1 MSNLYSES
9 GAKTRSDLPLRGK
22 AVAVLIF
29 VLMLSGLPG
38 RAAQSD
44 WEPLRT
50 GVFAR
55 LNTIFFSDDL
65 HGWAGG
71 SNGTL
76 IATSDG
82 GESWKRIPLPQQQ
95 QRETIRDSWIFSGG
109 RSLAL
114 GEYGAFSRKSS
125 LGYVERVF
133 VLETDDHGA
142 SWEEMK
148 TESQPVREA
157 PARIISSKDKEPVLE
172 PSRLT
177 RAPDPVLVRI
187 EFADDR
193 NGWACGESGTIQATS
208 DGGRTWTLQQSPV
221 RKLLYD
227 ISVVDAMTV
236 FVAGAGGTLL
246 QTEDG
251 GRTWV
256 ERGTGIGSVIRAIH
270 FTDRRNGLLV
280 TAGGE
285 IHLTDN
291 AGVSW
296 RRCNVPTSRP
306 LNDII
311 LVGGEGWAV
320 GDNGT
325 VLQSRDGG
333 RTWVDESFDT
343 HAALLRIHFVSARR
357 GWIAGANGAI
367 YRLTRQ

>member
-1 MSNLYSES
+1 M
-9 GAKTRSDLPLRGK
+9 RSDVPSRGNV
-22 AVAVLIF
+22 VAGLIF
-29 VLMLSGLPG
+29 ALILSCLIVDFPG
-38 RAAQSD
+38 RAAQSE
-44 WEPLRT
+44 WEALRT
-50 GVFAR
+50 GVFAK
-55 LNTIFFSDDL
+55 LNTIFFTDDL

-76 IATSDG
+76 IGTSDG
-82 GESWKRIPLPQQQ
+82 GDSWKRIPLPQQQ

-133 VLETDDHGA
+133 ILGTVDLGA
-142 SWEEMK
+142 SWDEMK
-148 TESQPVREA
+148 TESQPVRES
-157 PARIISSKDKEPVLE
+157 PARIVSSKDKEPVLE
-172 PSRLT
+172 PSRLI

-187 EFADDR
+187 EFADDS

-208 DGGRTWTLQQSPV
+208 DGGRTWALQQSPV

-227 ISVVDAMTV
+227 ISVVDAMNV

-246 QTEDG
+246 RTDDG
-251 GRTWV
+251 GRSWI
-256 ERGTGIGSVIRAIH
+256 ERGTGIGSAIRAIH

-280 TAGGE
+280 TAAGE
-285 IHLTDN
+285 IHLTEN

-311 LVGGEGWAV
+311 LVGAEGWAV

-325 VLQSRDGG
+325 VLHSLDGG
-333 RTWVDESFDT
+333 RTWADKSFDT
-343 HAALLRIHFVSARR
+343 HAALLRIHFASARR

-367 YRLTRQ
+367 YRFTRQ